1 METMMKVIKELM
13 LYALLGI
20 VYGGIFL
27 FFLRLLLAV
36 SI

>member
-1 METMMKVIKELM
+1 MESMMKVIKELM

-27 FFLRLLLAV
+27 LFLRLLMAV